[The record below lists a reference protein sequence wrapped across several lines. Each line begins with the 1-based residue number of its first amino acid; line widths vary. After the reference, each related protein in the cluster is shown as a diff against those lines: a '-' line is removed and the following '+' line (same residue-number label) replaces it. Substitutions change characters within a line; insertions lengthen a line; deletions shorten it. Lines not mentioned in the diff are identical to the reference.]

1 MIKLYQYFA
10 KCSSA
15 ARTVVALLMTLCVA
29 TTMLGVNV
37 KARNFKIPKSYK
49 KWEAMSTE
57 ALMKAGHDYSY
68 SGEHL
73 DSAMVCYMVVA
84 GRLTDGMNREG
95 KHQAALALNN
105 MGYHYTQ
112 TFIDYQKAYS
122 CLQQCLEI
130 CDEINDD
137 EARCLAL
144 QNLGNLYSIYD
155 QQMQGSGMLA
165 KAIGLYRQAM
175 YLGEK
180 TASWNT
186 VVRAFIN
193 ICSITGEENSEQAIK
208 DDINWFLSQPIPAET
223 PMLDYAKT
231 NAQGRL
237 LTLKG
242 DYQGAL
248 KVFEQLESKLKDDMQ
263 MGMYL
268 CITYS
273 YLAQCYYLMGDM
285 ANDLV
290 YVHKMYDT
298 AKDYGLLDLQV
309 ASLRFLYETYADTGD
324 KTKAEKYRIEY
335 LEMKDSLNT
344 SRALEGIRDQHF
356 IYEIKSV
363 EEQKR
368 ELAQKSRQRALMI
381 VIVAIVALAIAI
393 VSLLLWHKNRQLK
406 QRNAAL
412 YRRTQE
418 MLEVTKEQKGK
429 RYQHSNLKDDDKP
442 MLLDK
447 IYEVFDT
454 SQEIFNPD
462 FNLDQMAHLVGSNSN
477 YVSQV
482 INELAEKKFATLLG
496 DARVRE
502 ACRRFNDDKFFGR
515 LTIEGVAMSVGFRS
529 RTSMVSAFKRVTG
542 LTPSEYIKASKM

>member
-1 MIKLYQYFA
+1 
-10 KCSSA
+10 
-15 ARTVVALLMTLCVA
+15 MTA
-29 TTMLGVNV
+29 LGVNV
-37 KARNFKIPKSYK
+37 EARNFKIPQSYS
-49 KWEAMSTE
+49 KWEAMTTE
-57 ALMKAGHDYSY
+57 ELMKAGHDYSY

-73 DSAMVCYMVVA
+73 DSAMVCYTVVA
-84 GRLTDGMNREG
+84 GRLTDRMNREG

-130 CDEINDD
+130 CDDIDDD

-155 QQMQGSGMLA
+155 QQMKGSGMLA
-165 KAIGLYRQAM
+165 KALDLYRQAM
-175 YLGEK
+175 HLGEK
-180 TASWNT
+180 TKSWNT

-193 ICSITGEENSEQAIK
+193 ICSITGEEGAEKSIK
-208 DDINWFLSQPIPAET
+208 EDIDWFLAQPIPAET
-223 PMLDYAKT
+223 PMLDYART

-248 KVFEQLESKLKDDMQ
+248 KVFGQLESKLKDDMQ

-273 YLAQCYYLMGDM
+273 YQAQCYFLMGDLK
-285 ANDLV
+285 NDLV
-290 YVHKMYDT
+290 YIHRMYDT
-298 AKDYGLLDLQV
+298 AKEYGLLDLQV

-324 KTKAEKYRIEY
+324 KKNAEKYRIEY

-344 SRALEGIRDQHF
+344 SRALESIRDQHF
-356 IYEIKSV
+356 MFEIKSV

-368 ELAQKSRQRALMI
+368 ELAQESRQRALVI
-381 VIVAIVALAIAI
+381 VLVAIVALAIAI
-393 VSLLLWHKNRQLK
+393 VSVLLWHKNRQLR

-412 YRRTQE
+412 YQRTQE
-418 MLEVTKEQKGK
+418 MLEVNEKEQKTK

-447 IYEVFDT
+447 ICDVFDT
-454 SQEIFNPD
+454 SQEIFDPD
-462 FNLDQMAHLVGSNSN
+462 FNLDQMARLVDTNSN

-482 INELAEKKFATLLG
+482 INELTDKNFATLLG

-502 ACRRFNDDKFFGR
+502 ACRRFNDDKLFGR

-529 RTSMVSAFKRVTG
+529 RTSMVTAFKRVTG